1 MTLSIVLLVLAIA
14 CRTCSELSLHGKLR
28 LSKHAGDF
36 WSGDSWTR
44 KYKTYENNGVDIVDA
59 PNTWYYR
66 FFKLKYKERWPTSAT
81 FTVFLTDGYHLC
93 QSIFFI
99 TLAASLS
106 IALPLNFFLVWGVI
120 LFVHSLTYRLL
131 QR

>member
-1 MTLSIVLLVLAIA
+1 MTLPLILLIISIAA
-14 CRTCSELSLHGKLR
+14 RSCSELALHGKLR
-28 LSKHAGDF
+28 LSKRAGDF
-36 WSGDSWTR
+36 WSGDWTR

-81 FTVFLTDGYHLC
+81 FTVFLTDGYHLF

-106 IALPLNFFLVWGVI
+106 IALPLNFFIVWPIILVTHAGVYKI
-120 LFVHSLTYRLL
+120 LSR
-131 QR
+131 